1 MPSVVLLDEHEA
13 AAACDLSSVA
23 ATCLRINELD
33 KK

>member
-1 MPSVVLLDEHEA
+1 MPSVVLLDEHE